1 MAIGSLSPVCSCES
15 LVWVSETEIVAPA
28 YNPIPN
34 HPAKDNSEKEHPR
47 LFHPAPNLCINGFC
61 CEISKTIDRVS
72 PDRFCTAFP
81 ILNIERAAGGKT
93 GTIQK
98 SIVCTQYNWFVITE
112 AKNMIFLFLTCFSAI
127 F

>member
-1 MAIGSLSPVCSCES
+1 MAIGSLSPVCFCES

-72 PDRFCTAFP
+72 PDRFCSAFP
-81 ILNIERAAGGKT
+81 ILNIEREAGVKQELSKNQLFALNTIGLSLLKLKT
-93 GTIQK
+93 
-98 SIVCTQYNWFVITE
+98 
-112 AKNMIFLFLTCFSAI
+112 
-127 F
+127 

>member
-1 MAIGSLSPVCSCES
+1 MRPLGLSPVSSCES
-15 LVWVSETEIVAPA
+15 LVSVSETEVVAPA

-34 HPAKDNSEKEHPR
+34 HPAKDNSEKDHPR
-47 LFHPAPNLCINGFC
+47 LLYLLQIFVRNCFP

-72 PDRFCTAFP
+72 PDRFCSAFP
-81 ILNIERAAGGKT
+81 ILNIERQSGKT

-112 AKNMIFLFLTCFSAI
+112 AENMIVLFPTC
-127 F
+127 